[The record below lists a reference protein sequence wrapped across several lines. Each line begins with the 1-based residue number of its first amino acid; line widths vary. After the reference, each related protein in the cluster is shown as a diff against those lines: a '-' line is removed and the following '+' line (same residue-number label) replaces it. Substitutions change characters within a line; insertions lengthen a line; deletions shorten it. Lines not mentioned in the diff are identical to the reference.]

1 MTKKKA
7 IIICEI
13 LKEHYDA
20 NCALLYTTDFELL
33 FATRLSAQCTDERV
47 NIVTRDMFHKFKT
60 LEDYRDA
67 DIIDIENSIKTCGLY
82 HVKARDI
89 KACATMLIEKF
100 DSKVPDTMD
109 ELLSLPGIGR
119 KTANLILGDIY
130 GQPAIVADTHCIRL
144 AGRLGFTDGTQDP
157 LKVEIALKK
166 IIPSDLQSDFCH
178 RLVFH
183 GRKICTARKTHCEIC
198 PLAIVCKL
206 NSNI

>member
-1 MTKKKA
+1 MTRKKA
-7 IIICEI
+7 LIICEI
-13 LKEHYDA
+13 LKDNYDA

-47 NIVTRDMFHKFKT
+47 NIVTRDMFAKFKT
-60 LEDYRDA
+60 LEDYANA
-67 DIIDIENSIKTCGLY
+67 DIIDIEDSIKTCGLY

-89 KACATMLIEKF
+89 KACAALLIENF
-100 DSKVPDTMD
+100 NSKVPSTMD

-130 GQPAIVADTHCIRL
+130 GQPAIVADTHCMRL
-144 AGRLGFTDGTQDP
+144 AGRLGFTDGTRDP

-166 IIPSDLQSDFCH
+166 IIPKNMQSDFCH

-183 GRKICTARKTHCEIC
+183 GRSICTARKAHCEIC
-198 PLAIVCKL
+198 PLASVCKSFV
-206 NSNI
+206 N

>member
-7 IIICEI
+7 LLICEI
-13 LKEHYDA
+13 LKEYYDS

-47 NIVTRDMFHKFKT
+47 NIVTRNMFEKFKT

-67 DIIDIENSIKTCGLY
+67 DIIDIEGCIKTCGLY
-82 HVKARDI
+82 HIKARDI
-89 KACATMLIEKF
+89 KACAKILIEKF
-100 DSKVPDTMD
+100 NSRVPSTMD

-144 AGRLGFTDGTQDP
+144 AGRLGFTDGTRDP
-157 LKVEIALKK
+157 LKVEMTLKK
-166 IIPSDLQSDFCH
+166 IIPKDMQSDFCH

-183 GRKICTARKTHCEIC
+183 GRSICTARKAHCNIC
-198 PLAIVCKL
+198 PLAIVCTSFI
-206 NSNI
+206 N

>member
-7 IIICEI
+7 LIICEI
-13 LKEHYDA
+13 LKNNYDS

-47 NIVTRDMFHKFKT
+47 NIVTRDMFNKFKT
-60 LEDYRDA
+60 LEDYADA

-89 KACATMLIEKF
+89 KACAALLIQNF
-100 DSKVPDTMD
+100 NSKVPSTMD

-144 AGRLGFTDGTQDP
+144 AGRLGFTDGTRDP
-157 LKVEIALKK
+157 LKVEMALKK
-166 IIPSDLQSDFCH
+166 IIPPDMQSDFCH

-198 PLAIVCKL
+198 PLASVCKSFV
-206 NSNI
+206 N

>member
-1 MTKKKA
+1 MTRKKA
-7 IIICEI
+7 LIICEI
-13 LKEHYDA
+13 LKDNYDA

-47 NIVTRDMFHKFKT
+47 NIVTRDMFAKFKT
-60 LEDYRDA
+60 LEDYADA
-67 DIIDIENSIKTCGLY
+67 DIIDIEDSIKTCGLY

-89 KACATMLIEKF
+89 KACAALLIENF
-100 DSKVPDTMD
+100 NSKVPSTMD

-130 GQPAIVADTHCIRL
+130 GQPAIVADTHCMRL
-144 AGRLGFTDGTQDP
+144 AGRLGFTDGTRDP

-166 IIPSDLQSDFCH
+166 IIPKDMQSDFCH

-183 GRKICTARKTHCEIC
+183 GRSICTARKAHCERC
-198 PLAIVCKL
+198 PLASVCKSFV
-206 NSNI
+206 N